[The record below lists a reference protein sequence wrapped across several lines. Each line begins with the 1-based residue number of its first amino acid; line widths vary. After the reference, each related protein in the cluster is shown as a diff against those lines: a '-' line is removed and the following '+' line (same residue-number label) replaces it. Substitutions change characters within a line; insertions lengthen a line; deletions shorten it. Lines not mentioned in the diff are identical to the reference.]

1 MNKENDW
8 QRLTGP
14 VPYKLT
20 NDYLFRAL
28 LQENE
33 EARKSIIAAVLE
45 LRYEDIIK
53 AEVTN
58 PIELGKTI
66 DSKTFFLDVKVEI
79 NNSSLVNLEM
89 QVINEYN
96 WPERSLGYLC
106 RTYDNLNKGSDYLE
120 SKPAYQVSFL
130 DFDLF
135 ENNKSLL
142 SVYKLSNQKNPKE
155 IYTDNFTISVVNL
168 RRIENA
174 TEEDISS
181 GLRDW
186 ASLFKAESW
195 EEIKM
200 IAAKNNIIESA
211 VSSIHVMTKD
221 EIFREQCELRE
232 ARTRA
237 EEIKKQRMEAM
248 EKELEELREAK
259 ENAAKIEQ
267 QRMEAM
273 EKEIEELREA
283 KEKNAQI
290 EQERKKAM
298 EKEIEE
304 LREAKEKAAKIEQQR
319 KEAMEKEM
327 ANLKEEIKDMQEE
340 KTKMEQTIAQL
351 KKQLEK

>member
-33 EARKSIIAAVLE
+33 EARKSIIAAVLG

-168 RRIENA
+168 RCIENA

-200 IAAKNNIIESA
+200 IAAKNNFIESA
-211 VSSIHVMTKD
+211 VSSIHVMTQD

-273 EKEIEELREA
+273 EKEL
-283 KEKNAQI
+283 
-290 EQERKKAM
+290 
-298 EKEIEE
+298 EE
-304 LREAKEKAAKIEQQR
+304 LREAKEKAAKIGQQR
-319 KEAMEKEM
+319 MEAMEKE
-327 ANLKEEIKDMQEE
+327 NEELKEAKNSFEEE
-340 KTKMEQTIAQL
+340 KARWLEKEAKLEQTIAQL
-351 KKQLEK
+351 TEKLEMQNK

>member
-186 ASLFKAESW
+186 ARLFKAGSW

-200 IAAKNNIIESA
+200 IAAKNNFIESA
-211 VSSIHVMTKD
+211 VSSIHVMTQD

-248 EKELEELREAK
+248 EKELEELKEAK
-259 ENAAKIEQ
+259 S
-267 QRMEAM
+267 RV
-273 EKEIEELREA
+273 
-283 KEKNAQI
+283 
-290 EQERKKAM
+290 EQETAQQKALIA
-298 EKEIEE
+298 EKDEI
-304 LREAKEKAAKIEQQR
+304 
-319 KEAMEKEM
+319 
-327 ANLKEEIKDMQEE
+327 
-340 KTKMEQTIAQL
+340 IAQL
-351 KKQLEK
+351 KKQIETT